1 MRNQTNEFS
10 KRVRSRVKKEQEL
23 QLAKIGKKEI
33 QHFITLKENELA
45 GLERE
50 YQNALEDIGMGHK
63 GIKEQEEYERWKKV
77 RKQRDA
83 ETAERRG
90 HQAFSK
96 INFEKIT
103 EKKLKENKINLK
115 KSIALAERLRAAEIR
130 ANNEVIN
137 GINKVRVVEIDAK
150 TKEKKVRFLDRGN
163 VLNAGEDAENVRR
176 KPLSDISTNGV
187 EAAIREQEIEEQKRW
202 EEENRQIEISKIRG
216 EAALRKLIE
225 EKENHN
231 KFSYRPYDSSDSS
244 NYIPARKLNSAEE
257 LEEDGRHFRTPTV
270 IKSRGYWP
278 KSTHSILPHSDLD
291 QIPVRGPSSTDI
303 SSTTPSSSKSSSN
316 NSADVS
322 GTPILDA
329 VISRFPTDNGSRP
342 LMGGPTSAFK
352 DPKTGERS
360 TSDAID
366 DKETTVG
373 TPTQGSPKT
382 NEGDRDFISKVLKDF
397 DFVQHNG
404 LKVKID
410 VQELSTINSMLSIT
424 QEQERSSHGDITRTT
439 IKSSTSASLSS
450 SSSIDITKEKF
461 LSEQWR
467 QRQIQDQ
474 GYTAPNYDQLHG
486 LIRQLESKDN
496 RNAQEAHRQNQLRT
510 YIEKL
515 LQMKRKEID
524 DLSISDVSSF
534 STTQSSS
541 FKESSNNQSSTSS
554 SSLGTPQSFAYQR
567 NGQLPPDLQ
576 ERTSESRNINDTNM
590 QHTKKFTSSTPTS
603 ILSSSDSKSSGNKTV
618 RFADEEHRQTNSGKA
633 NELNNKMSEVRRKQ
647 TQSSERRG
655 SYEGIDRN
663 VSLSSDELERQ
674 RHEIISR
681 TKLSLE
687 QIRNYYEGQ
696 RRKIELELQKRK
708 IAADLKRKIDLDEIK
723 YKQVRM
729 MSPIQLSEGPLSTE
743 TDSYYSSPENKDHG
757 EHSHENSN
765 SSQKESSLSS
775 NNNNAYFDI
784 VNIGLKKLQ
793 LNLKGQHLAGKKMIG
808 EALNKTSSSGTTTS
822 SSNATAELL
831 SRIRRMEMPT
841 LTHPPPT
848 FWEEQSTKQVKRTE
862 DLGSP
867 DQKHFKDHPSIESSK
882 EIKKLQRLGETERKK
897 AEQSLGGA
905 SETVSFSSFHLSG
918 QESCIHLSEEYSSIN
933 LSSDEHEN
941 L

>member
-10 KRVRSRVKKEQEL
+10 KRVRSRVKKEQEF

-33 QHFITLKENELA
+33 ENLISLKENELA
-45 GLERE
+45 SLERE

-63 GIKEQEEYERWKKV
+63 GIKEQQEYERWRKV
-77 RKQRDA
+77 RQQRDA
-83 ETAERRG
+83 EVAERRG
-90 HQAFSK
+90 NQAFSK
-96 INFEKIT
+96 INFEKLT
-103 EKKLKENKINLK
+103 EKKIQENKISLK
-115 KSIALAERLRAAEIR
+115 KSIALTERLRAAEIR
-130 ANNEVIN
+130 ANKEVIK
-137 GINKVRVVEIDAK
+137 GINKVRVVEIAAK
-150 TKEKKVRFLDRGN
+150 TKEKKVRFLDRGKL
-163 VLNAGEDAENVRR
+163 LNAGEDAENVRR
-176 KPLSDISTNGV
+176 IPLADISTNGI
-187 EAAIREQEIEEQKRW
+187 EAAIREQELEERKRW
-202 EEENRQIEISKIRG
+202 EEENRQIEIAKVRG

-225 EKENHN
+225 EKENQHRY
-231 KFSYRPYDSSDSS
+231 SYQPYEPSDSS

-257 LEEDGRHFRTPTV
+257 LKEDERHFRTPTV
-270 IKSRGYWP
+270 IKSKGYWP
-278 KSTHSILPHSDLD
+278 RSTHPILPHSDLD
-291 QIPVRGPSSTDI
+291 QIPVRGPSSNDT
-303 SSTTPSSSKSSSN
+303 SNTTPSTSRSFSN
-316 NSADVS
+316 HSTDVS

-360 TSDAID
+360 TSDAIE

-373 TPTQGSPKT
+373 TPTEGSPKT

-397 DFVQHNG
+397 DFVQPNG

-410 VQELSTINSMLSIT
+410 VQELSTINSVLSIT
-424 QEQERSSHGDITRTT
+424 QEHERSSHGDITRTT
-439 IKSSTSASLSS
+439 IKSSTSSTLSS
-450 SSSIDITKEKF
+450 SSSMDITKEKF

-474 GYTAPNYDQLHG
+474 GYTAPNYDHLHG

-496 RNAQEAHRQNQLRT
+496 RNAHEAHRQNQLRT

-524 DLSISDVSSF
+524 DLSVSDVSSF

-541 FKESSNNQSSTSS
+541 FKESSNSQSSTSS
-554 SSLGTPQSFAYQR
+554 SSLETPQSIGYQHKS
-567 NGQLPPDLQ
+567 QLQPDLQ
-576 ERTSESRNINDTNM
+576 DRTTEFRNINDTNM
-590 QHTKKFTSSTPTS
+590 QHPKQFTSSTPTS

-618 RFADEEHRQTNSGKA
+618 RFADEEQRQANSGEA
-633 NELNNKMSEVRRKQ
+633 NQLNNKMSESRKKQ

-655 SYEGIDRN
+655 SYEGVDRHM
-663 VSLSSDELERQ
+663 SLSSDELERQ
-674 RHEIISR
+674 KYEIINR

-696 RRKIELELQKRK
+696 RRKIESELQKRK
-708 IAADLKRKIDLDEIK
+708 TVADLKRKNDLDEIK
-723 YKQVRM
+723 SKQVRM

-775 NNNNAYFDI
+775 NNNAYIDK
-784 VNIGLKKLQ
+784 VDMGLKKLQ
-793 LNLKGQHLAGKKMIG
+793 LNLKHQQFAGKKIVG

-831 SRIRRMEMPT
+831 SRIRKMEMPT

-848 FWEEQSTKQVKRTE
+848 FWEEQRAKPIERTK
-862 DLGSP
+862 DLTSP
-867 DQKHFKDHPSIESSK
+867 NQKHLKPHPNLETLK
-882 EIKKLQRLGETERKK
+882 EIKKLQSLGETERKK
-897 AEQSLGGA
+897 ADQSLGGT
-905 SETVSFSSFHLSG
+905 SKNVSFSSFHLSG
-918 QESCIHLSEEYSSIN
+918 QESFVHLSEEYSSIT
-933 LSSDEHEN
+933 LSSDEDEN